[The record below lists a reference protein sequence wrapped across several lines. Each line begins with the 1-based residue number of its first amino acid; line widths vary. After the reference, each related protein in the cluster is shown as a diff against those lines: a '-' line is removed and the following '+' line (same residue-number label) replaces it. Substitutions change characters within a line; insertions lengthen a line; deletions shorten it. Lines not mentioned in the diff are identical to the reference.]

1 VHRGTW
7 WPISLPQRRDLIDL
21 PAEAFADQ
29 VARIAPTTKVH
40 LLRHGQS
47 VTL

>member
-1 VHRGTW
+1 
-7 WPISLPQRRDLIDL
+7 LIDL
-21 PAEAFADQ
+21 PAEAFADH
-29 VARIAPTTKVH
+29 VAHLAPTTKVH